1 MYVYIYMAFLTAK
14 ARHLLGES
22 ERESDAILA
31 RAFAQQYP
39 LNHNRI

>member
-1 MYVYIYMAFLTAK
+1 MHMAFCLQKHTITQ
-14 ARHLLGES
+14 RER
-22 ERESDAILA
+22 ERESYAILA

>member
-1 MYVYIYMAFLTAK
+1 MHMAFCLQKHTITQ
-14 ARHLLGES
+14 R
-22 ERESDAILA
+22 ERESYAILA